1 VDVFKINFFMS
12 LITLVLMQRGS
23 SNFQYVSSFSLCLPV
38 IILHHAASEPNLL
51 KVRLKQ
57 RVMNNHRNSPMA
69 RHKDRHLSTLKRK
82 SQLAST
88 RCITFGGGVDPL
100 WPSNSS

>member
-1 VDVFKINFFMS
+1 MTLFMG
-12 LITLVLMQRGS
+12 LIRVVVMQRGS
-23 SNFQYVSSFSLCLPV
+23 ANFQYVSSFSLCLPV
-38 IILHHAASEPNLL
+38 MLLHHAASEPNLL

-69 RHKDRHLSTLKRK
+69 RHKDRHFSTLKRK

-88 RCITFGGGVDPL
+88 RCIIFGGGVDPL
-100 WPSNSS
+100 